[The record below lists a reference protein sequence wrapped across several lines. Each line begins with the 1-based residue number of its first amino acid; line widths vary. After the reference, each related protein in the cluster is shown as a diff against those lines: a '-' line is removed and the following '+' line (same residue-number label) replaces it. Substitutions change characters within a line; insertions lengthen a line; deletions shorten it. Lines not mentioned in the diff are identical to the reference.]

1 MGTRLPS
8 LDRLRGLVMVLM
20 AVDHVRDFVGADVP
34 FLGIDVAR
42 LGAPLFLTRWITH
55 FCAPVFLLLAG
66 ASVGLQ
72 VHAGKP
78 VPELRRFLVTRGLFL
93 VLLELTVIDFGWT
106 FDPGFHAIMLGV
118 IWVIGW
124 SMVALAAF
132 VGRPVSLAL
141 VFGLVAIVGH
151 HLLDGLRAESFGAFA
166 PLFSLLHEPHD
177 FEPFAGHRVIVLY
190 PFVPWVGVMTA
201 GYALAS
207 WLVLPEPARRVRL
220 VTLGLGVTLAF
231 VILRG
236 ANLHVDPRPFTPQ
249 ATPGLTLLSI
259 LDCTKYPPSAAYLAM
274 TLGPA
279 LVALA
284 FLDRLPA
291 PLASPLEAL
300 GRAPLVYYVLH
311 IYVAHLGAIVLYLA
325 VYGRRVFDFAADPET
340 RPRFPLVVVY
350 LGAFAIAAALVP
362 VCRRFSEL
370 KRRRKDLAILS
381 YV

>member
-1 MGTRLPS
+1 MGTRLS
-8 LDRLRGLVMVLM
+8 SIDRLRGLVMVLM

-66 ASVGLQ
+66 ASVGMQ
-72 VHAGKP
+72 VHAGKS

-106 FDPGFHAIMLGV
+106 FDPGFHAVMLGV

-132 VGRPVSLAL
+132 VGRSSTIAL
-141 VFGLVAIVGH
+141 VFGVGTIVGH
-151 HLLDGLRAESFGAFA
+151 HLLDGLRADAFGPLA
-166 PLFSLLHEPHD
+166 PLVSLLHEPHG
-177 FEPFAGHRVIVLY
+177 FEPIAGHRVIVLY
-190 PFVPWVGVMTA
+190 PFVPWVGVMAA
-201 GYALAS
+201 GYALAD
-207 WLVLPEPARRVRL
+207 WLVRPEPGRRVRL
-220 VTLGLGVTLAF
+220 VALGLGVTLAF
-231 VILRG
+231 AVLRG
-236 ANLHVDPRPFTPQ
+236 ANVHVDPRPWTPQ
-249 ATPGLTLLSI
+249 PTPGLSLLSI

-284 FLDRLPA
+284 YLDRLPA
-291 PLASPLEAL
+291 SLARPFETL

-311 IYVAHLGAIVLYLA
+311 IYLAHLGAIVLYLT
-325 VYGRRVFDFAADPET
+325 VYGARVFESAAHPDA

-350 LGAFAIAAALVP
+350 LGALAIAAALVP
-362 VCRRFSEL
+362 VCRRFAEL
-370 KRRRKDLAILS
+370 KRTRKDLAILS